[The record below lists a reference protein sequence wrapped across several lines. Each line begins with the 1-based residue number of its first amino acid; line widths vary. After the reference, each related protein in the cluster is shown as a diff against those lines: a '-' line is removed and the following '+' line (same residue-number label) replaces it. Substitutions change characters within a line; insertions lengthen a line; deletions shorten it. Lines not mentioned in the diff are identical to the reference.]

1 MRPIAR
7 LPSSPSRQRA
17 ISTPPPWLAT
27 DAAPSDLQALL
38 DQLFGAV
45 TFTANI
51 VLWRQTSYFETTA
64 EMKPLLHILSLEEQ
78 YYMLL
83 PAALVL
89 AGRRLRLPL
98 ISRGWFR
105 ALHSASTVSQ
115 IGITRSRSAPS
126 RRKSPHT
133 AYSGSGEV
141 MHSGSSRNACFIL
154 QASPNPKLGRPISEV
169 AAADGVMSGAG
180 TANTIAAEMT
190 PAPRGMA
197 AKRRLFRG
205 ASICSLSPQACGGG
219 LKATRFGGCIAGRP
233 LLDHAAHAIP

>member
-98 ISRGWFR
+98 IVAGLVSSFALCVDGVANRDHEEQERAFAQEITPHGVFGIRRSHAFRKLPERLLHIAGLAQSEIGPPNIGSRCGGWR
-105 ALHSASTVSQ
+105 DV
-115 IGITRSRSAPS
+115 
-126 RRKSPHT
+126 
-133 AYSGSGEV
+133 GSG
-141 MHSGSSRNACFIL
+141 HR
-154 QASPNPKLGRPISEV
+154 
-169 AAADGVMSGAG
+169 
-180 TANTIAAEMT
+180 
-190 PAPRGMA
+190 
-197 AKRRLFRG
+197 
-205 ASICSLSPQACGGG
+205 
-219 LKATRFGGCIAGRP
+219 
-233 LLDHAAHAIP
+233 